1 MKKLLC
7 IVAVACVCLTTP
19 FALANPEDDLAT
31 RINQFETGLNGW
43 RDWGDDEVE
52 LHSIEERIADFGM
65 TGAAVAL
72 IRDGEVVH
80 VRGYGRVSD
89 NGPAVD
95 ADTLFSVG
103 SVSKVVNAALILRL
117 ADRGEVDLDADVA
130 AGLPAWARDCTGLD
144 GSVPVSLRQLI
155 THTAGMTVHGFADFE
170 PGEPIPT
177 LREIICSEG
186 PAKND
191 PIRRT
196 EAPGTAFDYSG
207 GGTMVTQVFIE
218 TLTGEDYSDFAR
230 SELFV
235 PLNMQRS
242 SFANPLPADT
252 ANVALA
258 HDDEGR
264 PAVAEPGWH
273 AMPEEAASGLWTSAN
288 DLSRFVTMLIAA
300 YRGETDYLSRN
311 LAQKALTRDPIS
323 EHGLGPRVQGEGER
337 YVFHH
342 GGANDSYHAY
352 IEGHLA
358 TGDGIVVLT
367 NGTDGWALWR
377 EIRFSAERAFD
388 WSVKAETDFE
398 DVDIIRR

>member
-1 MKKLLC
+1 MKKLLY
-7 IVAVACVCLTTP
+7 IVAAACVCFTASST
-19 FALANPEDDLAT
+19 LANSKDDLAA
-31 RINQFETGLNGW
+31 RITQFENGLNGW
-43 RDWGDDEVE
+43 RDWDDEEVE
-52 LHSIEERIADFGM
+52 LHTIDERIAHFGM
-65 TGAAVAL
+65 TGAAVAV

-117 ADRGEVDLDADVA
+117 ADRGQVDLDADVA

-155 THTAGMTVHGFADFE
+155 THTAGMTVHGFADFI

-207 GGTMVTQVFIE
+207 GGTMVTQIFIE

>member
-1 MKKLLC
+1 MKTLFC
-7 IVAVACVCLTTP
+7 ILAAACVCLIPSLTLSNSE
-19 FALANPEDDLAT
+19 ADLDE
-31 RINQFETGLNGW
+31 RITQFETGLNGW

-52 LHSIEERIADFGM
+52 LHTIDERITHFGM

-72 IRDGEVVH
+72 IRDGKVVH
-80 VRGYGRVSD
+80 VRGYGRVSE
-89 NGPAVD
+89 NGAAVD

-117 ADRGEVDLDADVA
+117 ADRGQVDLDADVA
-130 AGLPAWARDCTGLD
+130 AGLPAWAQDCTDVD

-155 THTAGMTVHGFADFE
+155 THTAGMTVHGFADFK

-191 PIRRT
+191 PIQRT

-235 PLNMQRS
+235 PLGMQRS

-252 ANVALA
+252 LNVALA

-264 PAVAEPGWH
+264 LAVAAPGWH
-273 AMPEEAASGLWTSAN
+273 AMPEEAASGLWTSAK
-288 DLSRFVTMLIAA
+288 DLSKFVTMLIAA
-300 YRGETDYLSRN
+300 YRGDTEYLSKS
-311 LAQKALTRDPIS
+311 LADEALTRDPLS
-323 EHGLGPRVQGEGER
+323 EHGLGPRVQGEGAS

-367 NGTDGWALWR
+367 NGSNGWALWR